1 MHIHECARCEGCGY
15 ITGSLRWE
23 IPWSRWADAK
33 DPLHNGGVLEAHPC
47 PDCGG
52 TGALIRMDTVDVQ
65 ELKLA
70 SRRGLKR
77 DASYAR
83 HVESVL
89 HTQHV
94 MKD

>member
-1 MHIHECARCEGCGY
+1 MQIHECARCEGCGY

-33 DPLHNGGVLEAHPC
+33 DPGHNAGVLEAHPC

-52 TGALIRMDTVDVQ
+52 TGALIRLDATEP

-70 SRRGLKR
+70 SRRGL
-77 DASYAR
+77 AQQSSYAR

-89 HTQHV
+89 RTRPVKH
-94 MKD
+94 